1 MQRLTREEMR
11 IIEQTKRE
19 GAELQQREIEEGKVR
34 KRSGLWSIVVFVLIF
49 FLLAFGAKL
58 LLGLISR

>member
-19 GAELQQREIEEGKVR
+19 GAELQQREIEEGTVH

-58 LLGLISR
+58 LLGLLS